1 MRHRYVIGDEIGSG
15 GMATV
20 HLGGMVGDAGFSRAV
35 AIKRLHPQ
43 YAKDP
48 DLSAMLLAEGR
59 LAARVVHVNVVTT
72 LDVVASERDLFI
84 VMEYVHG
91 EPLNKLL
98 RAVVRAG
105 TRIPPRVA
113 AGILAG
119 ALRGLHAAHEAR
131 DAYGRLLGVV
141 HRDVSPQNIMVGA
154 DGIPRVL
161 DFGIAKAAGHAHTET
176 GQIKGKFA
184 YMPMEQ
190 LQGEELDRRADV
202 YAAGVVLWESLVGAR
217 LFAGVDNAPN
227 LAKLLDPKVEPPSA
241 RAPEIDADL
250 DSIVLTA
257 LARDRDARYPTALAM
272 AEALE
277 ADAKV
282 ASPAEIAAW
291 VQDVAGP
298 ALAERAQ
305 RIAATERDLVQRIRD
320 SQSRLDALEETVT
333 DASLLDLPPPDL
345 LPQPPPDEVDAT
357 TEPWARA
364 APRPS
369 TSRGRIAA
377 IAAALV
383 AIAALLLFLVTR
395 GSPDHEA
402 VASVAA
408 PPAPLPATVT
418 ADPQDPPAPTAPQV
432 SADPPLPSSTPS
444 APKPHT
450 PVSKART
457 RPSNQACSPP
467 YTIDAQ
473 GHKHYKRACL
483 R

>member
-1 MRHRYVIGDEIGSG
+1 MRSRYVIGDEIGSG

-48 DLSAMLLAEGR
+48 DLAEMLLAEGR
-59 LAARVVHVNVVTT
+59 LAARIVHVHVVST
-72 LDVVASERDLFI
+72 LDVVASGRDLFI

-91 EPLNKLL
+91 EPLNRLL
-98 RAVVRAG
+98 RTVVRAK
-105 TRIPPRVA
+105 TRIPARIA
-113 AGILAG
+113 AGIVAG
-119 ALRGLHAAHEAR
+119 ALRGLHAAHEAC

-154 DGIPRVL
+154 DGVPRVL

-190 LQGEELDRRADV
+190 LHGEELDRRADV

-241 RAPEIDADL
+241 RAPEIGAAYDAV
-250 DSIVLTA
+250 VLTA
-257 LARDRDARYPTALAM
+257 LARDKDARFPTAIAM

-277 ADAKV
+277 ADGKV
-282 ASPAEIAAW
+282 ASAAEIAAW
-291 VQDVAGP
+291 VHEVAGP

-305 RIAATERDLVQRIRD
+305 RIAAMERDLAQRIRD
-320 SQSRLDALEETVT
+320 SRNRLDALEETVT
-333 DASLLDLPPPDL
+333 DASLLDPSPLDPPAPL
-345 LPQPPPDEVDAT
+345 EADAV

-364 APRPS
+364 TPRS
-369 TSRGRIAA
+369 VSSRGA
-377 IAAALV
+377 IAVGGGLLAL
-383 AIAALLLFLVTR
+383 AFALLVLAGR
-395 GSPDHEA
+395 RAPERDAASPA
-402 VASVAA
+402 AATSAPMPASVSADPPD
-408 PPAPLPATVT
+408 PPAPLPAS
-418 ADPQDPPAPTAPQV
+418 ASANPPAPPPAKPAKPAP
-432 SADPPLPSSTPS
+432 PP
-444 APKPHT
+444 
-450 PVSKART
+450 ARA
-457 RPSNQACSPP
+457 RPSNRACSPP
-467 YTIDAQ
+467 YTIDDR